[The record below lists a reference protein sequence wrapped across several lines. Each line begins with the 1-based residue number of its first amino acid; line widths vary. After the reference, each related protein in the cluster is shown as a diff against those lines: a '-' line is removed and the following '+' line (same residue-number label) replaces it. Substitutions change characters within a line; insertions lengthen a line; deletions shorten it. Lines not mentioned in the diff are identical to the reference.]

1 MNHQP
6 LKSTWHLYAK
16 NASASNTKGHAMTYQ
31 AKFTGRTVGAIGIF
45 YPITTTVDGDNE
57 DDARLRLYDRFDHI
71 MGLKLTPIESEV
83 ADERNARID

>member
-1 MNHQP
+1 MV
-6 LKSTWHLYAK
+6 
-16 NASASNTKGHAMTYQ
+16 YQ
-31 AKFTGRTVGAIGIF
+31 ATFTGRTVGAIGVF

-83 ADERNARID
+83 ANVPT